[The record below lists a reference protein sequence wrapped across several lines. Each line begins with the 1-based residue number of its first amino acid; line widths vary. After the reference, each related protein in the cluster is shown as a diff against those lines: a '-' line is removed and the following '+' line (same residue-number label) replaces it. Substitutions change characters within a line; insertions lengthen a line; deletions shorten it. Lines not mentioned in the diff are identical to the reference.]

1 MADLPDGLSLA
12 EVAERRSRGEINRVR
27 RQTSRSLGEIVR
39 ANVFTRFNALL
50 GALCAVVLAVGPWQ
64 DALFGGVLI
73 TNSLIGI
80 VQEWRAKRQLD
91 RLALLHQPHARV
103 RRAGQTIEIPLDDIV
118 KDDLIAVERGDQIV
132 VDGLVCAANG
142 LEIDES
148 LLTGESEPQ
157 TKAPDSELLSGSFVV
172 AGQGWVRATRIGRE
186 AWAHQL
192 AAQARRFVA
201 PQSELSAGINRM
213 LRYVGW
219 VIVPLSA
226 LMVATQLLRGASLN
240 EALLYSAGG
249 VAGMVPEGLVLLT
262 SVALAI
268 GAVRLAQRGALMQHL
283 PAIETLARVDVLCL
297 DKTGTLTEGEPA
309 MERVELLG
317 ADPAAHDALAALV
330 RSDPAPNATLRAVAA
345 GCGSPPAW
353 HAAHAVPFSS
363 ARKWAGAS
371 FAGHGTW
378 VLGAPDVLLGGT
390 ATTDDLR
397 RTVSDHACEGR
408 RVLLLARSD
417 SALVADRLPDALT
430 PVALVLLAERIR
442 ADAQSSVAY
451 FSAQGVSL
459 KVISGD
465 HPDTA
470 AQVARR
476 AGIAG
481 AGAGIDAR
489 TLPESAGPLGDVME
503 RETVFGRVSPTQK
516 AEMVAALRARG
527 HVVAMIGDGVN
538 DLLALKEADIGIAM
552 GGGRGAAAAVAQ
564 AVLTDSRFASLPSI
578 VNEGRRVIGNV
589 ERVANLFVTKTIYVM
604 LLAFAVGVADLAF
617 PFLPRHLTLIGS
629 LTIGIPAFF
638 LSLEPTAERA
648 RRGFVERVLRF
659 TVPAGG
665 LAAIATFAA
674 YSVTLAYLGGT
685 LGQAR
690 SAAMVTLLGIALWI
704 VALLMRPLTRLRVGI
719 VAAMAVSFALVS
731 SAAPLRAFFRLE
743 LLPLRIWLGAI
754 GTVVLAC
761 SALRGVTA
769 RSDAIQEPP
778 VPCAEPPT
786 LSAVHALLALWRRHK
801 TLIPIAVLM
810 FAGSAWLFLGVLEDV
825 LSKDPLMQADL
836 IVYSTLQH
844 VRTPPFD
851 AWMTAMSELGDA
863 AVVLPIVLVVLSW
876 FVWHRRWRAAIFWL
890 AAVGGAEVIVKLL
903 KLALHRARPN
913 PFASGVESFSFPSS
927 HAALAIVTYGFL
939 AFLLCEG
946 QRHRLRTAIVLFAAV
961 AVSLIAASR
970 LYLGVHWVS
979 DVAAGLSFG
988 LAWITVLAIGYS
1000 LQLIEPI
1007 GAKRLMGLI
1016 ALTLLAGASLH
1027 IARRHAADVAL
1038 YRPVERIERV
1048 TPAEWRGGAWRML
1061 SPGRVAVVGRI
1072 DEPFSVQWAATAR
1085 TIERVM
1091 EANGWQAA
1099 RSNLAWPAAP
1109 ASRGVWAAPAIALE
1123 FHLGAAPAMA
1133 FVHIPDGARD
1143 TLLVLRLWPAAE
1155 LVLPGSTHGT
1165 VPIWTGTVTRELPA
1179 TGFAWSF
1186 SVQSID
1192 EDFAAPAAAF
1202 ARQFTGTQG
1211 VTRDDSA
1218 SAAFRHWDGRVWL
1231 LCTVILRD
1239 ASGNQTPQHVPD
1251 GTCG

>member
-1 MADLPDGLSLA
+1 MADLPNGLSVA

-39 ANVFTRFNALL
+39 ANMFTRFNALL
-50 GALCAVVLAVGPWQ
+50 GTLCAVVLAVGPWQ

-103 RRAGQTIEIPLDDIV
+103 RREGQTIEVLLGDIV

-132 VDGLVCAANG
+132 VDGVVCAANG

-157 TKAPDSELLSGSFVV
+157 TKTPESELLSGSFVV
-172 AGQGWVRATRIGRE
+172 AGQGWVRATRVGRD

-192 AAQARRFVA
+192 AAQARRFVP

-226 LMVATQLLRGASLN
+226 LMVATQLLRGTSLN

-268 GAVRLAQRGALMQHL
+268 GAVRLAQRGALMQEL

-297 DKTGTLTEGEPA
+297 DKTGTLTEGEPV
-309 MERVELLG
+309 MERLERLDG
-317 ADPAAHDALAALV
+317 DADAHDALSALV
-330 RSDPAPNATLRAVAA
+330 RSDPAPNATLRAIAA
-345 GCGSPPAW
+345 GCDASPAW
-353 HAAHAVPFSS
+353 HATHAVPFSS
-363 ARKWAGAS
+363 ARKWASAS
-371 FAGHGTW
+371 FDGHGTW
-378 VLGAPDVLLGGT
+378 LLGAPDVLLGGT
-390 ATTDDLR
+390 AAADELR
-397 RTVSDHACEGR
+397 RTVSAHAREGR

-417 SALVADRLPDALT
+417 AALVADGLPDAIT

-442 ADAQSSVAY
+442 ADAQSTVAY
-451 FSAQGVSL
+451 FAAQGVSL

-470 AQVARR
+470 AEVAQR

-481 AGAGIDAR
+481 TGAGIDAR
-489 TLPESAGPLGDVME
+489 TLPESASQLGDVME
-503 RETVFGRVSPTQK
+503 RETVFGRVSPTLK
-516 AEMVAALRARG
+516 AAMVTALRARG

-538 DLLALKEADIGIAM
+538 DLLALKESDIGIAM
-552 GGGRGAAAAVAQ
+552 GGGSGAAAAVAQ
-564 AVLTDSRFASLPSI
+564 AVLTDNRFASLPSI

-589 ERVANLFVTKTIYVM
+589 ERVANLVVTKTVYVM
-604 LLAFAVGVADLAF
+604 LLAFAIGVADLAF
-617 PFLPRHLTLIGS
+617 PFLPRHLTLVGS

-659 TVPAGG
+659 TVPAGV

-674 YSVTLAYLGGT
+674 YSVTLSYLHGT
-685 LGQAR
+685 LEQAR
-690 SAAMVTLLGIALWI
+690 SAATLTLFGIALWI
-704 VALLMRPLTRLRVGI
+704 VALLVRPLTRLRVGI
-719 VAAMAVSFALVS
+719 VAAMAASFVVVASTAL
-731 SAAPLRAFFRLE
+731 LRAFFALE
-743 LLPLRIWLGAI
+743 PLPLRIWLGAI
-754 GTVVLAC
+754 GMIVLAC
-761 SALRGVTA
+761 SALRGVTS
-769 RSDAIQEPP
+769 RSDAIQKSP
-778 VPCAEPPT
+778 VLPAEPPI
-786 LSAVHALLALWRRHK
+786 LSATRALLALWRRHK
-801 TLIPIAVLM
+801 ALIPISVLI
-810 FAGSAWLFLGVLEDV
+810 FGGSAWLFLGVLEDV

-836 IVYSTLQH
+836 IVYRTLQH
-844 VRTPPFD
+844 VRTPPLD

-863 AVVLPIVLVVLSW
+863 AVVVPVVLVVLSW
-876 FVWHRRWRAAIFWL
+876 FVWHRRWRAAIYWL

-903 KLALHRARPN
+903 KLALHRVRPN
-913 PFASGVESFSFPSS
+913 PFASGAESFSFPSS
-927 HAALAIVTYGFL
+927 HATLAIVTYGFL
-939 AFLLCEG
+939 AFLLCDG
-946 QRHRLRTAIVLFAAV
+946 QRHRQRTAIVLVTAV

-979 DVAAGLSFG
+979 DVVAGLSFG
-988 LAWITVLAIGYS
+988 LAWVTVLAVGYS
-1000 LQLIEPI
+1000 LRTIEPI
-1007 GAKRLMGLI
+1007 GAKRLMVLV
-1016 ALTLLAGASLH
+1016 ALTLLAGATLH
-1027 IARRHAADVAL
+1027 IVRRHAVDVVL
-1038 YRPVERIERV
+1038 YRPVERVERM
-1048 TPAEWRGGAWRML
+1048 TATQWRGGAWQTL
-1061 SPGRVAVVGRI
+1061 PVGRVAAVGRI
-1072 DEPFSVQWAATAR
+1072 DEPFNVQWAATAR

-1109 ASRGVWAAPAIALE
+1109 ATRGVRAAPAIALE
-1123 FHLGAAPAMA
+1123 FHEGAVPAMA
-1133 FVHIPDGARD
+1133 FVRFSDGARG

-1155 LVLPGSTHGT
+1155 MALPGSTHGT
-1165 VPIWTGTVTRELPA
+1165 VPIWTGTVTRELPT
-1179 TGFAWSF
+1179 TGIAWSF
-1186 SVQSID
+1186 SVQSPD
-1192 EDFAAPAAAF
+1192 EDFTVPAAAF
-1202 ARQFTGTQG
+1202 ARQFAGAQG
-1211 VTRDDSA
+1211 VTRDDPV
-1218 SAAFRHWDGRVWL
+1218 SAAFQRWDGRVWL
-1231 LCTVILRD
+1231 LCTVTLPD
-1239 ASGNQTPQHVPD
+1239 AAGNRTPQYIPN